1 MNRTPENEIQEYF
14 AKTDLVSQSELK
26 YFLHPSTF
34 EKYVDNLL
42 LEQTVMPDLYYSE
55 KEAMTIGTGAD
66 MLFTRGEEVFNEYFY
81 VSDLTLPGAKIISM
95 CHYIFDKILWQVR
108 NGSRTK
114 EEVSTNLSDYP
125 DLISE
130 AIEKEAYYPTY
141 KEETKIK
148 KLIEEGDAYFSLLI
162 AARGK
167 QVIDN
172 NTFETIKKVKD
183 VYTLGIGAFLNLL
196 DLNLEDTV
204 ITFQKPYYSIL
215 IDTKVKCL
223 LDVHVFDIKTG
234 YTYIIDLKYTSDYL
248 INFKSSIKRFR
259 YDIQSVF
266 YKDIVGKDENVPKIY
281 ILAVSGKNFA
291 FNLFEIEDEL
301 LNLGRDGSDSRYKLL
316 GVGYD
321 FLTEE
326 PLEIDLPNVVGYK
339 ALLSSYKLFQEYYI
353 RCESEDAVKELKTF
367 LDDKYQFRKVGKEVF
382 YKL

>member
-1 MNRTPENEIQEYF
+1 MNKTPENEIQEYF
-14 AKTDLVSQSELK
+14 AKTDHVSQSELK

-42 LEQTVMPDLYYSE
+42 LEQTIMPDLYYSE
-55 KEAMTIGTGAD
+55 KEAITIGTGAD
-66 MLFTRGEEVFNEYFY
+66 MLFTRGEEVFNEHFY
-81 VSDLTLPGAKIISM
+81 ISNLTLPGAKIISM

-114 EEVSTNLSDYP
+114 EEVTVNLSDYP

-172 NTFETIKKVKD
+172 DTFETIKKVKD
-183 VYTLGIGAFLNLL
+183 AYTLGIGAFLNLL
-196 DLNLEDTV
+196 GLNLEDVV
-204 ITFQKPYYSIL
+204 ITFQKPYYL
-215 IDTKVKCL
+215 TFVETKVKCL
-223 LDVHVFDIKTG
+223 LDVHIVDTKTG
-234 YTYIIDLKYTSDYL
+234 NTYIIDLKYTSDYL

-266 YKDIVGKDENVPKIY
+266 YKDIVGMNESVHEVF

-291 FNLFEIEDEL
+291 FNLFKMEDEL
-301 LNLGRDGSDSRYKLL
+301 LNLGRYGSDNKYKLL
-316 GVGYD
+316 GVKND
-321 FLTEE
+321 LLTEE
-326 PLEIDLPNVVGYK
+326 PLEIDLPNVVGYEN
-339 ALLSSYKLFQEYYI
+339 LLSTYKGFQKFYAE
-353 RCESEDAVKELKTF
+353 CQNEDAVKELKTF